1 MSSVSPGAIL
11 TPRETEDNAS
21 AKFGVTNKEH
31 YGTLWYFLEWSV
43 KITDKLV
50 ALYKAKNM
58 QVYFTHLH
66 LPYYQ
71 EIIISVTKFL
81 QQKQI
86 SVGYN

>member
-1 MSSVSPGAIL
+1 MVC
-11 TPRETEDNAS
+11 
-21 AKFGVTNKEH
+21 
-31 YGTLWYFLEWSV
+31 YGIFLERSI

-50 ALYKAKNM
+50 ALFKAKHM